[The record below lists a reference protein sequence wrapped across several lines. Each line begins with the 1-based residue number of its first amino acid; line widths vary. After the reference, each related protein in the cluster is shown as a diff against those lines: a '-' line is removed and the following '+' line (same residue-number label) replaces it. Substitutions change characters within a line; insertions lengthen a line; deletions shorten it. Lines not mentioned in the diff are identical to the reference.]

1 MIRFK
6 HKGKIDITRIK
17 GLISISY
24 FNIDNYSEYILH
36 SFNLFFAL
44 TMKAYYI
51 SAAILLLSYNVE
63 SKPATYLIET
73 EVSNLKF

>member
-1 MIRFK
+1 M
-6 HKGKIDITRIK
+6 K

-36 SFNLFFAL
+36 SFNLFLAL
-44 TMKAYYI
+44 TMKAFI

-73 EVSNLKF
+73 EVSYLEL